1 MDKDT
6 IATAAQRPPI
16 DRSAAMAHA
25 DRVEILDTGDTGETG
40 DAGEADAHRRKPGQA
55 RATFRFL
62 VSQDEEHV
70 RLELSVDGSVVDLGE
85 RAHHQTLL
93 LLARER
99 RGDERQ
105 GVIAS
110 EAGWRDVVL
119 LGAMLGIDTQHI
131 NTHLFRAQR
140 QLSAASRQ
148 LATGLDLV
156 ERRRGQVR
164 FGGAAF
170 EVVAWRGIVV
180 RA

>member
-1 MDKDT
+1 MMDKNT
-6 IATAAQRPPI
+6 IAIAALPSQV
-16 DRSAAMAHA
+16 DRSNAMAHGGMGGL
-25 DRVEILDTGDTGETG
+25 VENG
-40 DAGEADAHRRKPGQA
+40 DAEEADSHRCKPGQG

-70 RLELSVDGSVVDLGE
+70 RLELSVDGSAVDLGE

-99 RGDERQ
+99 RGDESQ
-105 GVIAS
+105 GVISS
-110 EAGWRDVVL
+110 EAGWRDVVS

-131 NTHLFRAQR
+131 NTHLFRALR
-140 QLSAASRQ
+140 QLSPALGQ
-148 LATGLDLV
+148 LAVALDLV

-170 EVVAWRGIVV
+170 EVVDWRGIPV